1 MSLVFAYV
9 PYIWPSI
16 MSSLLM
22 LALAVFSFRHR
33 DMPGA
38 IPFAIACIFGLFWSI
53 GSIIELTVVGID
65 FKIFLRKFQVVFQL
79 PAATAITCFLLA
91 YTWPK
96 RWLTVR
102 NLILLWIVPIIM
114 AVIIFTDHLHHLFW
128 EGFDLNG
135 VLIANPGPLMKYFL
149 AYVFLNFL
157 FNIFIFIWLFIHSPQ
172 NRWPVVIMVIG
183 QIIMRLLYFFDIAN
197 RGSSNLQIAPV
208 GIAFTSLMYAIVFFR
223 FRFLG
228 PIPLA
233 RQAVINQMP
242 IGMLVLDHQLKI
254 VSLNPVAEKMLQIS
268 SQKVKNKYIGD
279 VLDAY
284 PQNLMGESDI
294 RQLEFYLETGIKERH
309 FLLDILWLKDWRDD
323 HVGQLLLLTDVTEQR
338 AANAR
343 ILEQGRVMA
352 TMQEREQIARELHDD
367 LAQVFAFIAT
377 QGQTIQRFLNRSNE
391 EMANKHLERLIDAA
405 REGEVD
411 IRESIRGMRLTLSEQ
426 GLLATLEKYIHQF
439 EANTAIHTELI
450 TSEDFDGNLLDPMVE
465 IQLLRILQE
474 ALTNIRKHADASRVR
489 IKFDVVDSSICV
501 SVQDNGRGFHFE
513 ENDYKGTDHFGLE
526 MMRERVET
534 VGGKIRM
541 QSQPGQ
547 GMEIFVYVP
556 INGKL
561 VQA

>member
-1 MSLVFAYV
+1 VNLVFAYA

-16 MSSLLM
+16 ISSLLM

-65 FKIFLRKFQVVFQL
+65 LKIFWRKFQVVFQL

-96 RWLTVR
+96 RWFTLR
-102 NLILLWIVPIIM
+102 NLVLLWIVPIIM
-114 AVIIFTDHLHHLFW
+114 AVIVFTDHHHHLFW

-135 VLIANPGPLMKYFL
+135 ALIANPGPLMKYFL

-183 QIIMRLLYFFDIAN
+183 QIIMRLLFFIDIAN

-268 SQKVKNKYIGD
+268 SQKVKNNYIGD

-294 RQLEFYLETGIKERH
+294 RQLEFYLETGMKERH

-352 TMQEREQIARELHDD
+352 TMQEREQIAR
-367 LAQVFAFIAT
+367 
-377 QGQTIQRFLNRSNE
+377 
-391 EMANKHLERLIDAA
+391 
-405 REGEVD
+405 
-411 IRESIRGMRLTLSEQ
+411 
-426 GLLATLEKYIHQF
+426 
-439 EANTAIHTELI
+439 
-450 TSEDFDGNLLDPMVE
+450 
-465 IQLLRILQE
+465 
-474 ALTNIRKHADASRVR
+474 
-489 IKFDVVDSSICV
+489 
-501 SVQDNGRGFHFE
+501 
-513 ENDYKGTDHFGLE
+513 
-526 MMRERVET
+526 
-534 VGGKIRM
+534 
-541 QSQPGQ
+541 
-547 GMEIFVYVP
+547 
-556 INGKL
+556 
-561 VQA
+561 